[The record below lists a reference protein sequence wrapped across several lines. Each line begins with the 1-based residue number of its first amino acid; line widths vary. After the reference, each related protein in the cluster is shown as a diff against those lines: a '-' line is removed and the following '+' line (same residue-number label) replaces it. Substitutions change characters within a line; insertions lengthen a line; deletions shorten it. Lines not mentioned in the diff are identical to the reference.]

1 MPNLGPT
8 EIIVIIAVLVILFG
22 WKKLPDAARSL
33 GRSMRIF
40 KAEVEEM
47 KDKDKPSAASRETV
61 SGEARRETRTET
73 RTETHAETLPPEDH
87 RVATDATATQTT
99 GTQATATHATGT
111 PASGTPVAET
121 RTTVHEERVV
131 EADVPAPDTAA
142 PRAPQNDAGPNA
154 PRDAASQYRPPMA

>member
-61 SGEARRETRTET
+61 PGEARRETRTET

-87 RVATDATATQTT
+87 RVADVNTTA
-99 GTQATATHATGT
+99 AGT
-111 PASGTPVAET
+111 PATGVPVAET

-131 EADVPAPDTAA
+131 EADVPADARTDV
-142 PRAPQNDAGPNA
+142 PREADP
-154 PRDAASQYRPPMA
+154 QYRPPMA